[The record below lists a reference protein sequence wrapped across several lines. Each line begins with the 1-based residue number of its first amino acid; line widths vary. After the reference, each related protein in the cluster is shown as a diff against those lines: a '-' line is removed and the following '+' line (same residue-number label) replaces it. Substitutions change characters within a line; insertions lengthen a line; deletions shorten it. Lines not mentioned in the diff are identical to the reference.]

1 MSNEEQDRESTKRVT
16 SGWRKV
22 AVWLVGAALLAFVGH
37 RSALGSVVTDTPS
50 PGTAATVSATAHPM
64 APGAPPGGEASPET
78 SARGA
83 APRASPGAVGSGDE
97 PAGSAAPA
105 PSPRATSTPE
115 PARAPEP
122 TAGSPAITADGKV
135 ILNLATE
142 ADLRRLPG
150 IGRARAQAILEQ
162 RERLGRFRRLEDLL
176 RIKGIGRKRL
186 VALRPKVV
194 LDPP

>member
-1 MSNEEQDRESTKRVT
+1 MSNEEEDRESTKRGM

-22 AVWLVGAALLAFVGH
+22 AVWVVGAALLAFVGH
-37 RSALGSVVTDTPS
+37 RSALGSAVADTPS
-50 PGTAATVSATAHPM
+50 PGATAVVATAYP
-64 APGAPPGGEASPET
+64 AASSPSPGGEASPET
-78 SARGA
+78 SARVA
-83 APRASPGAVGSGDE
+83 APRASSA
-97 PAGSAAPA
+97 PAGSEDAPVESGAPA
-105 PSPRATSTPE
+105 PSPRATSTSE

-122 TAGSPAITADGKV
+122 PAGSPGITADGKV
-135 ILNLATE
+135 ILNVATE
-142 ADLRRLPG
+142 VDLRKLPG
-150 IGRARAQAILEQ
+150 IGRARAQAILQQ